1 MYIESPHSPAGVP
14 HAHFDPAVEHAIRDS
29 DHDRD
34 RHPRLHRAQPGRCGR
49 RDRGG
54 GSVAR
59 KGLMRTPIRRLA
71 AATFF
76 AVAASASPALA
87 AEGLT
92 GAHALSMFDDVK
104 YGPDFE
110 HFDYTDPN
118 APTGGAIRLAALGT
132 FDSLNP
138 FILKGNVAAGSGLI
152 YDSLLTGSLDEPFTE
167 YGLLVES
174 IDMPTDRSWVEFTL
188 REEARWHDGRP
199 VTVEDVIWTTETL
212 KTKGHPFYRH
222 YYADIAGVSQAG
234 PRTVRFAFGDT
245 LNRELPLI
253 VGQIQILPKH
263 WWEGR
268 DFEST
273 TLEPPPG
280 SGPYRI
286 AAVEPGRS
294 ITYERVP
301 DYWGRNL
308 AVQRGQ
314 NNIDAIRYDY
324 YRDATVAVEAFK
336 AGEFDFRHENNS
348 KEWGTAY
355 DLPDVESGRIIK
367 ELIDH
372 EIPTGMQAFWFNTRR
387 AKFADPRVRHALAH
401 AFDFEWSNANLFYGQ
416 YTRTKSFFSNTELAS
431 SELPEGTELEI
442 LERWRDRL
450 PAEVF
455 ARAYEPP
462 STDGSGNIRRNLRT
476 AKRLLQEAGWT
487 VHDGV
492 LTHAGT
498 GETMEIEFLLV
509 APAFE
514 RIVAPVVRNMERLGI
529 AARIRLVDPAQYQNR
544 IDAFD
549 FDIVV
554 STRGQSL
561 SPGNEQRNYWTT
573 ASADIPGSGNLAG
586 IADPVVDALVDLL
599 IQAPDRDA
607 LVATTRAL
615 DRVLLWG
622 HYVIPQWHIRSF
634 RLVYWNKFGRPEI
647 RPKYGLGF
655 PSTWWIDE
663 DKAARLEADR

>member
-1 MYIESPHSPAGVP
+1 
-14 HAHFDPAVEHAIRDS
+14 
-29 DHDRD
+29 
-34 RHPRLHRAQPGRCGR
+34 
-49 RDRGG
+49 
-54 GSVAR
+54 
-59 KGLMRTPIRRLA
+59 MRNPIRRLI
-71 AATFF
+71 
-76 AVAASASPALA
+76 VAASFTVA
-87 AEGLT
+87 ATAATSTFATEDLT

-104 YGPDFE
+104 YGPEFE
-110 HFDYTDPN
+110 HFDYADPS
-118 APTGGAIRLAALGT
+118 APRGGELRLAALGT

-138 FILKGNVAAGSGLI
+138 FILKGNAAAGSGLI
-152 YDSLLTGSLDEPFTE
+152 YDNLLTGSLDEPFTE

-174 IDMPTDRSWVEFTL
+174 IDMPADRSWVAFTL

-212 KTKGHPFYRH
+212 RTKGHPFYRH
-222 YYADIAGVSQAG
+222 YYADIAGVSQTG
-234 PRTVRFAFGDT
+234 PRTVRFTFGDT
-245 LNRELPLI
+245 VNRELPLI
-253 VGQIQILPKH
+253 VGQIDVLPKH

-273 TLEPPPG
+273 TLEPPVG

-286 AAVEPGRS
+286 ATVEPGRS
-294 ITYERVP
+294 ITLERVP
-301 DYWGRNL
+301 DYWGRDL
-308 AVQRGQ
+308 AVNRGQ
-314 NNIDAIRYDY
+314 NNIDVIRYDY
-324 YRDATVAVEAFK
+324 YRDATVAIEAFK
-336 AGEFDFRHENNS
+336 AGEFDFRRENNS

-355 DLPDVESGRIIK
+355 DIPDVANGRIVK

-372 EIPTGMQAFWFNTRR
+372 ENPTGMQAFWFNTRR
-387 AKFADPRVRHALAH
+387 AKFADRRVRHALAH

-416 YTRTKSFFSNTELAS
+416 YTRTRSFFSNTELAS
-431 SELPEGTELEI
+431 SGLAQGRELAI
-442 LERWRDRL
+442 LEPWRDRV

-455 ARAYEPP
+455 TSAYEPP
-462 STDGSGNIRRNLRT
+462 STDGSGGIRRNLRT
-476 AKRLLQEAGWT
+476 ANRMLQEAGW
-487 VHDGV
+487 VVRDGTLV
-492 LTHAGT
+492 HAGT
-498 GETMEIEFLLV
+498 GEAMEIEFLLV

-514 RIVAPVVRNMERLGI
+514 RIVGPVVKNMERLGI

-544 IDAFD
+544 INEFD

-573 ASADIPGSGNLAG
+573 ESADVPGSGNLAG
-586 IADPVVDALVDLL
+586 IRDPVVDALVDLL
-599 IQAPDRDA
+599 IQAPDRDT

-634 RLVYWNKFGRPEI
+634 RLVYWNRFGRPAI

-655 PSTWWIDE
+655 PATWWIDQE
-663 DKAARLEADR
+663 KVSRLEASR

>member
-1 MYIESPHSPAGVP
+1 
-14 HAHFDPAVEHAIRDS
+14 
-29 DHDRD
+29 
-34 RHPRLHRAQPGRCGR
+34 
-49 RDRGG
+49 
-54 GSVAR
+54 
-59 KGLMRTPIRRLA
+59 MRNPIRRLIVATSFTVAAA
-71 AATFF
+71 AAT
-76 AVAASASPALA
+76 STLA
-87 AEGLT
+87 TEDLA

-104 YGPDFE
+104 YGPEFE
-110 HFDYTDPN
+110 HFDYADPN
-118 APTGGAIRLAALGT
+118 APRGGELRLAALGT
-132 FDSLNP
+132 FDNLNP
-138 FILKGNVAAGSGLI
+138 FILKGNAAAGSGLI
-152 YDSLLTGSLDEPFTE
+152 YDNLLTGSLDEPFTE

-174 IDMPTDRSWVEFTL
+174 IDMPADRSWVAFTL

-212 KTKGHPFYRH
+212 RTKGHPFYRH
-222 YYADIAGVSQAG
+222 YYADIAGVSQTG
-234 PRTVRFAFGDT
+234 PRTVRFTFGDT
-245 LNRELPLI
+245 VNRELPLI
-253 VGQIQILPKH
+253 VGQIDVLPKH

-273 TLEPPPG
+273 TLEPPLG

-294 ITYERVP
+294 ITLERVP
-301 DYWGRNL
+301 DYWGRDL
-308 AVQRGQ
+308 AVNRGQ
-314 NNIDAIRYDY
+314 NNIDVIRYDY

-336 AGEFDFRHENNS
+336 AGEFDFRSENNS

-355 DLPDVESGRIIK
+355 DLPDVANGRMIR

-387 AKFADPRVRHALAH
+387 AKFADRRVRHALAH

-431 SELPEGTELEI
+431 SGLPQGGELRV
-442 LERWRDRL
+442 LERYRGRV

-455 ARAYEPP
+455 TSAYEPP
-462 STDGSGNIRRNLRT
+462 STDGSGNLRRNLRT
-476 AKRLLQEAGWT
+476 AKRMLQEAGWA
-487 VHDGV
+487 VRDGV
-492 LTHAGT
+492 LTHAGS

-514 RIVAPVVRNMERLGI
+514 RIVGPVVRNMERLGI

-544 IDAFD
+544 IDEFD

-573 ASADIPGSGNLAG
+573 TSADVRGSGNLAG
-586 IADPVVDALVDLL
+586 IRDPAVDELVDLL
-599 IQAPDRDA
+599 IQAPDRQT

-634 RLVYWNKFGRPEI
+634 RLVYWNRFGRPGI

-655 PSTWWIDE
+655 PTTWWIDE
-663 DKAARLEADR
+663 EKAARLEASR

>member
-1 MYIESPHSPAGVP
+1 
-14 HAHFDPAVEHAIRDS
+14 
-29 DHDRD
+29 
-34 RHPRLHRAQPGRCGR
+34 
-49 RDRGG
+49 
-54 GSVAR
+54 
-59 KGLMRTPIRRLA
+59 MRNPIRRLI
-71 AATFF
+71 
-76 AVAASASPALA
+76 VAASFTVAATAATSTPATEDLA
-87 AEGLT
+87 

-104 YGPDFE
+104 YGPEFE
-110 HFDYTDPN
+110 HFDYADPD
-118 APTGGAIRLAALGT
+118 APRGGELRLAALGT

-138 FILKGNVAAGSGLI
+138 FILKGNAAAGSGLI
-152 YDSLLTGSLDEPFTE
+152 YDNLLTSSLDEPFTE

-174 IDMPTDRSWVEFTL
+174 IDMPADRSWVAFTL

-212 KTKGHPFYRH
+212 RTKGHPFYRH
-222 YYADIAGVSQAG
+222 YYADIAGVSQTG
-234 PRTVRFAFGDT
+234 PRTVRFTFGDT
-245 LNRELPLI
+245 VNRELPLI
-253 VGQIQILPKH
+253 VGQIDVLPKH

-273 TLEPPPG
+273 TLEPPLG

-294 ITYERVP
+294 ITLERVP
-301 DYWGRNL
+301 DYWGRDL
-308 AVQRGQ
+308 AVNRGQ
-314 NNIDAIRYDY
+314 NNIDIIRYDY

-336 AGEFDFRHENNS
+336 AGEFDFRSENNS

-355 DLPDVESGRIIK
+355 DLPDVENGRMIK

-387 AKFADPRVRHALAH
+387 TKFADRRVRHALAH
-401 AFDFEWSNANLFYGQ
+401 TFDFEWSNASLFYGQ

-431 SELPEGTELEI
+431 SGLPQGPELEI
-442 LERWRDRL
+442 LERWRDRV

-455 ARAYEPP
+455 SRAYEPP
-462 STDGSGNIRRNLRT
+462 STDGSGNVRRNLRT
-476 AKRLLQEAGWT
+476 ARKMLREAGWVVRNGAL
-487 VHDGV
+487 VHSES
-492 LTHAGT
+492 

-544 IDAFD
+544 IDEFD

-573 ASADIPGSGNLAG
+573 ASADVRGSGNLAG
-586 IADPVVDALVDLL
+586 IGEPVIDELVDLV
-599 IQAPDRDA
+599 IQAPDRET
-607 LVATTRAL
+607 LVAATRAL

-634 RLVYWNKFGRPEI
+634 RLVYWNRFGRPGI

-655 PSTWWIDE
+655 PATWWIDQE
-663 DKAARLEADR
+663 KAARLEASR

>member
-1 MYIESPHSPAGVP
+1 
-14 HAHFDPAVEHAIRDS
+14 
-29 DHDRD
+29 
-34 RHPRLHRAQPGRCGR
+34 
-49 RDRGG
+49 
-54 GSVAR
+54 
-59 KGLMRTPIRRLA
+59 MRNPIRRLIVA
-71 AATFF
+71 TSFTVAAT
-76 AVAASASPALA
+76 AATSTLA
-87 AEGLT
+87 TEDLA

-104 YGPDFE
+104 YGPEFE
-110 HFDYTDPN
+110 HFDYADPN
-118 APTGGAIRLAALGT
+118 APRGGELRLAALGT
-132 FDSLNP
+132 FDNLNP
-138 FILKGNVAAGSGLI
+138 FILKGNAAAGSGLI
-152 YDSLLTGSLDEPFTE
+152 YDNLLAGSRDEPFTE

-174 IDMPTDRSWVEFTL
+174 IDMPADRSWVEFTL

-212 KTKGHPFYRH
+212 TTKGHPFYRH
-222 YYADIAGVSQAG
+222 YYADIAGVSQTG
-234 PRTVRFAFGDT
+234 PRTVRFTFGDAV
-245 LNRELPLI
+245 NRELPLI
-253 VGQIQILPKH
+253 VGQIDVLPKH

-273 TLEPPPG
+273 TLEPPLG

-294 ITYERVP
+294 ITLERVP
-301 DYWGRNL
+301 DYWGRDL
-308 AVQRGQ
+308 AVNRGQ
-314 NNIDAIRYDY
+314 NNIDVIRYDY

-336 AGEFDFRHENNS
+336 AGEFDFRSENNS

-355 DLPDVESGRIIK
+355 DLPDVANGRMIK

-387 AKFADPRVRHALAH
+387 AKFADRRVRNALAH

-431 SELPEGTELEI
+431 SGLPQGGELRV
-442 LERWRDRL
+442 LERYRDRV

-455 ARAYEPP
+455 SRAYEPP

-476 AKRLLQEAGWT
+476 AKRMLQEAGWT
-487 VHDGV
+487 VRDGV
-492 LTHAGT
+492 LTHAGS

-514 RIVAPVVRNMERLGI
+514 RIVGPVVRNMERLGI

-573 ASADIPGSGNLAG
+573 ASADVRGSGNLAG
-586 IADPVVDALVDLL
+586 IRDPAVDELVDLL
-599 IQAPDRDA
+599 IQAPDRET

-634 RLVYWNKFGRPEI
+634 RLVYWNRFGRPGI

-655 PSTWWIDE
+655 PATWWIDE
-663 DKAARLEADR
+663 EKAARLEASR

>member
-1 MYIESPHSPAGVP
+1 
-14 HAHFDPAVEHAIRDS
+14 
-29 DHDRD
+29 
-34 RHPRLHRAQPGRCGR
+34 
-49 RDRGG
+49 
-54 GSVAR
+54 
-59 KGLMRTPIRRLA
+59 MRNPIRRLIVA
-71 AATFF
+71 TSFTIAAT
-76 AVAASASPALA
+76 AATSTLA
-87 AEGLT
+87 TEDLA

-104 YGPDFE
+104 YDPDFV
-110 HFDYTDPN
+110 HFDYADPN
-118 APTGGAIRLAALGT
+118 APAGGSVRLAALGT

-138 FILKGNVAAGSGLI
+138 FILKGNAAAGSSLI
-152 YDSLLTGSLDEPFTE
+152 YDPLLTGSLDEPFTE
-167 YGLLVES
+167 YGRLVES
-174 IDMPTDRSWVEFTL
+174 VDMPADRSWVAFTL

-199 VTVEDVIWTTETL
+199 VTVDDVIWTVETL
-212 KTKGHPFYRH
+212 TTKGHPFYRH

-234 PRTVRFAFGDT
+234 PRTVRFDFGDT
-245 LNRELPLI
+245 VNRELPLI
-253 VGQIQILPKH
+253 VGQIQVLPKH

-268 DFEST
+268 DFETT
-273 TLEPPPG
+273 TLDPPLG

-294 ITYERVP
+294 ITLERVP
-301 DYWGRNL
+301 DYWGRDLPVN
-308 AVQRGQ
+308 RGQ
-314 NNIDAIRYDY
+314 NNIGVIRYDY

-336 AGEFDFRHENNS
+336 AGEFDFRSENNS

-355 DLPDVESGRIIK
+355 DLPDVENGRMIK
-367 ELIDH
+367 ELIHH
-372 EIPTGMQAFWFNTRR
+372 ELPTGMQAFWFNTRR
-387 AKFADPRVRHALAH
+387 AKFADRRVRHALAH

-431 SELPEGTELEI
+431 SGLPERQELAI
-442 LERWRDRL
+442 LEPWRDQL

-455 ARAYEPP
+455 TRVYEPP

-476 AKRLLQEAGWT
+476 AKKMLQESGW
-487 VHDGV
+487 VVRDGA

-498 GETMEIEFLLV
+498 GEAMEIEFLLV

-514 RIVAPVVRNMERLGI
+514 RIVGPVVKNMERLGI

-544 IDAFD
+544 INEFD

-573 ASADIPGSGNLAG
+573 DSADIPGSGNLAG
-586 IADPVVDALVDLL
+586 IRDPVVDELVDLL
-599 IQAPDRDA
+599 IQAPNRDT

-634 RLVYWNKFGRPEI
+634 RLVYWNKFGRPAT

-655 PSTWWIDE
+655 PATWWIDE
-663 DKAARLEADR
+663 EKAARLEASR

>member
-1 MYIESPHSPAGVP
+1 
-14 HAHFDPAVEHAIRDS
+14 
-29 DHDRD
+29 
-34 RHPRLHRAQPGRCGR
+34 
-49 RDRGG
+49 
-54 GSVAR
+54 
-59 KGLMRTPIRRLA
+59 MRYPIRRLIGA
-71 AATFF
+71 ALLAVTAAT
-76 AVAASASPALA
+76 AAPGIAAGGLA
-87 AEGLT
+87 

-110 HFDYTDPN
+110 HFDYADPN
-118 APTGGAIRLAALGT
+118 APTGGEIRLAALGT

-138 FILKGNVAAGSGLI
+138 FILKGNAAAGSSLI

-167 YGLLVES
+167 YGRLVES
-174 IDMPTDRSWVEFTL
+174 VDMPADRSWVAFTL
-188 REEARWHDGRP
+188 RGEARWHDGRP
-199 VTVEDVIWTTETL
+199 VTVDDVIWTVETL
-212 KTKGHPFYRH
+212 TTKGHPFYRH
-222 YYADIAGVSQAG
+222 YYADIAGVSQTG
-234 PRTVRFAFGDT
+234 PRTVRFDFGDT
-245 LNRELPLI
+245 VNRELPLI
-253 VGQIQILPKH
+253 VGQIQVLPKH

-268 DFEST
+268 DFETT
-273 TLEPPPG
+273 TLEPPLG

-294 ITYERVP
+294 ITLERVP
-301 DYWGRNL
+301 GYWGRDLPVN
-308 AVQRGQ
+308 RGQ
-314 NNIDAIRYDY
+314 NNIDVIRYDY

-336 AGEFDFRHENNS
+336 AGEFDFRSENNS

-355 DLPDVESGRIIK
+355 DLPDVANGRMIR

-387 AKFADPRVRHALAH
+387 AKFADRRVRRALAH

-431 SELPEGTELEI
+431 SGLPEGQELAI
-442 LERWRDRL
+442 LERWRDRT
-450 PAEVF
+450 PVEVF
-455 ARAYEPP
+455 SRAYGPP
-462 STDGSGNIRRNLRT
+462 STDGSGSIRRNLRT
-476 AKRLLQEAGWT
+476 AKKMLQEAGW
-487 VHDGV
+487 VVRDGA

-498 GETMEIEFLLV
+498 GEAMEIEFLLV

-514 RIVAPVVRNMERLGI
+514 RIVGPVVKNMERLGI

-544 IDAFD
+544 INEFD

-573 ASADIPGSGNLAG
+573 ASADVPGSGNLAG
-586 IADPVVDALVDLL
+586 IRDPVVDELVDLL
-599 IQAPDRDA
+599 IEAPDRDA
-607 LVATTRAL
+607 LVAATRAL
-615 DRVLLWG
+615 DRVLLWS

-634 RLVYWNKFGRPEI
+634 RLVYWNKFGRPAI

-655 PSTWWIDE
+655 PATWWIDE
-663 DKAARLEADR
+663 EKAARLEATR

>member
-1 MYIESPHSPAGVP
+1 
-14 HAHFDPAVEHAIRDS
+14 
-29 DHDRD
+29 
-34 RHPRLHRAQPGRCGR
+34 
-49 RDRGG
+49 
-54 GSVAR
+54 
-59 KGLMRTPIRRLA
+59 MRNPIRRLIVATSFTVAAA
-71 AATFF
+71 AAT
-76 AVAASASPALA
+76 STLA
-87 AEGLT
+87 TEDLT

-104 YGPDFE
+104 YGPEFE
-110 HFDYTDPN
+110 HFDYADPN
-118 APTGGAIRLAALGT
+118 APRGGELRLAALGT
-132 FDSLNP
+132 FDNLNP
-138 FILKGNVAAGSGLI
+138 FILKGNPAAGSGLI
-152 YDSLLTGSLDEPFTE
+152 YDNLLTGSLDEPFTE

-174 IDMPTDRSWVEFTL
+174 IDMPADRSWVEFTL

-199 VTVEDVIWTTETL
+199 VTVDDVIWTTETL
-212 KTKGHPFYRH
+212 RTKGHPFYRN

-234 PRTVRFAFGDT
+234 PRTVRFTFGDT
-245 LNRELPLI
+245 VNRELPLI
-253 VGQIQILPKH
+253 VGQIEVLPKH

-273 TLEPPPG
+273 TLEPPLG

-294 ITYERVP
+294 ITLERVP
-301 DYWGRNL
+301 DYWGRDLPVN
-308 AVQRGQ
+308 RGQ
-314 NNIDAIRYDY
+314 NNIDVIRYDY

-336 AGEFDFRHENNS
+336 AGEFDFRNENNS

-355 DLPDVESGRIIK
+355 DLPDVANGRMVK

-372 EIPTGMQAFWFNTRR
+372 EIPTGMQAFWLNTRR
-387 AKFADPRVRHALAH
+387 TKFADRRVRHALAH

-416 YTRTKSFFSNTELAS
+416 YTRTQSFFSNTELAS
-431 SELPEGTELEI
+431 SGLPQGRELEI
-442 LERWRDRL
+442 LERYRDRI
-450 PAEVF
+450 PPEVF
-455 ARAYEPP
+455 TSPYAPP

-476 AKRLLQEAGWT
+476 AKRMLQEAGWT
-487 VHDGV
+487 VRDGV
-492 LTHAGT
+492 LTHT
-498 GETMEIEFLLV
+498 ESGETMEIEFLLV

-514 RIVAPVVRNMERLGI
+514 RIVGPVVKNMERLGI

-573 ASADIPGSGNLAG
+573 ASADVPGSGNLA
-586 IADPVVDALVDLL
+586 AVRDPVVDALVDLL
-599 IQAPDRDA
+599 IQAPDRET

-634 RLVYWNKFGRPEI
+634 RLVYWNKFGRPAV

-663 DKAARLEADR
+663 EKAAGLEASR

>member
-1 MYIESPHSPAGVP
+1 MWN
-14 HAHFDPAVEHAIRDS
+14 
-29 DHDRD
+29 
-34 RHPRLHRAQPGRCGR
+34 
-49 RDRGG
+49 
-54 GSVAR
+54 
-59 KGLMRTPIRRLA
+59 PIRRVIVA
-71 AATFF
+71 ALVAGA
-76 AVAASASPALA
+76 AVAPAPALA
-87 AEGLT
+87 ADGLT

-104 YGPDFE
+104 YAPDFE
-110 HFDYTDPN
+110 HFDYADPN
-118 APTGGAIRLAALGT
+118 APAGGEIRLAALGT
-132 FDSLNP
+132 FDNLNP
-138 FILKGNVAAGSGLI
+138 FILKGNAAAGLGLM
-152 YDSLLTGSLDEPFTE
+152 YDNLLTGSLDEPFTE

-174 IDMPTDRSWVEFTL
+174 IDMPADRSWVEFTL

-199 VTVEDVIWTTETL
+199 VTVDDVIWTTETL
-212 KTKGHPFYRH
+212 RTKGHPFYRH
-222 YYADIAGVSQAG
+222 YYADIAGVSQTG
-234 PRTVRFAFGDT
+234 PRTVRFTFGDAV
-245 LNRELPLI
+245 NRELPLI
-253 VGQIQILPKH
+253 VGQIDVLPKH

-273 TLEPPPG
+273 TLDPPLG

-294 ITYERVP
+294 ITFERVP

-308 AVQRGQ
+308 AVNRGQ
-314 NNIDAIRYDY
+314 NNIGVIRYDY

-336 AGEFDFRHENNS
+336 AGEFDFRSENNS

-355 DLPDVESGRIIK
+355 DLPDVENGRMIK

-372 EIPTGMQAFWFNTRR
+372 ERPTGMQAFWFNTRR
-387 AKFADPRVRHALAH
+387 AKFADRRVRHALAH

-431 SELPEGTELEI
+431 SGLPQGEELEI
-442 LERWRDRL
+442 LGRYRDRV

-455 ARAYEPP
+455 ASAYEPP
-462 STDGSGNIRRNLRT
+462 STDGSGSIRRNLRT
-476 AKRLLQEAGWT
+476 ARKMLHEAGW
-487 VHDGV
+487 VVRDGV
-492 LTHAGT
+492 LTDAET
-498 GETMEIEFLLV
+498 GEAMKIEFLLV

-514 RIVAPVVRNMERLGI
+514 RIVGPVVKNMERLGI

-544 IDAFD
+544 VNEFD

-561 SPGNEQRNYWTT
+561 SPGNEQRNFWST
-573 ASADIPGSGNLAG
+573 ASADVSGSGNLA
-586 IADPVVDALVDLL
+586 AVRDPVVDELVDLL
-599 IQAPDRDA
+599 IQAPDRGT

-615 DRVLLWG
+615 DRVLLWS

-634 RLVYWNKFGRPEI
+634 RLVYWNKFGRPAN

-655 PSTWWIDE
+655 PATWWIDKE
-663 DKAARLEADR
+663 KAAGLEASR

>member
-1 MYIESPHSPAGVP
+1 MWYS
-14 HAHFDPAVEHAIRDS
+14 
-29 DHDRD
+29 
-34 RHPRLHRAQPGRCGR
+34 
-49 RDRGG
+49 
-54 GSVAR
+54 
-59 KGLMRTPIRRLA
+59 IRRLI
-71 AATFF
+71 
-76 AVAASASPALA
+76 VAALLAVTATAAPAIA
-87 AEGLT
+87 AEGVVGT
-92 GAHALSMFDDVK
+92 HALSMFDDVK

-110 HFDYTDPN
+110 HFDYADPN
-118 APTGGAIRLAALGT
+118 APTGGGIRLAALGT

-152 YDSLLTGSLDEPFTE
+152 YDTLLTGSLDEPFTE

-174 IDMPTDRSWVEFTL
+174 IDMPADRSWVAFTL

-199 VTVEDVIWTTETL
+199 VTVDDVIWTTETL
-212 KTKGHPFYRH
+212 TTKGHPFYRH
-222 YYADIAGVSQAG
+222 YYADIASVSQTG
-234 PRTVRFAFGDT
+234 PRTVRFTFGDT
-245 LNRELPLI
+245 VNRELPLI
-253 VGQIQILPKH
+253 VGQIDVLPKH
-263 WWEGR
+263 YWEGR

-273 TLEPPPG
+273 TLDPPLG

-294 ITYERVP
+294 ITLERVP
-301 DYWGRNL
+301 DYWGRDL
-308 AVQRGQ
+308 AVNRGR
-314 NNIDAIRYDY
+314 NHIDVIRYDY

-336 AGEFDFRHENNS
+336 AGEFDFRSENNS

-355 DLPDVESGRIIK
+355 DIPDVANGRMVK

-387 AKFADPRVRHALAH
+387 AKFADRRVRHALAH
-401 AFDFEWSNANLFYGQ
+401 TFDFEWSNANLFYGQ
-416 YTRTKSFFSNTELAS
+416 YTRTNSFFSNTELAS
-431 SELPEGTELEI
+431 SGLPDARELGI
-442 LERWRDRL
+442 LERWRDRI

-455 ARAYEPP
+455 TRAYEPP

-476 AKRLLQEAGWT
+476 ARSMLQEAGW
-487 VHDGV
+487 VIRDGV
-492 LTHAGT
+492 LIHAET
-498 GETMEIEFLLV
+498 GKAMEIEFLLV

-514 RIVAPVVRNMERLGI
+514 RIVGPVVKNMERLGI
-529 AARIRLVDPAQYQNR
+529 AARIRIVDPAQYQNR

-573 ASADIPGSGNLAG
+573 ASADVPGSGNLAG
-586 IADPVVDALVDLL
+586 IEDPVIDELVDLL
-599 IQAPDRDA
+599 IRAPSRDT
-607 LVATTRAL
+607 LVAATRAL
-615 DRVLLWG
+615 DRVLLRG

-634 RLVYWNKFGRPEI
+634 RLVYWNKFGRPEL

-655 PSTWWIDE
+655 PATWWIDPE
-663 DKAARLEADR
+663 KAARLEASR

>member
-1 MYIESPHSPAGVP
+1 MWN
-14 HAHFDPAVEHAIRDS
+14 
-29 DHDRD
+29 
-34 RHPRLHRAQPGRCGR
+34 
-49 RDRGG
+49 
-54 GSVAR
+54 
-59 KGLMRTPIRRLA
+59 PIRRPMVAAFLSVTA
-71 AATFF
+71 AA
-76 AVAASASPALA
+76 VSPAFA
-87 AEGLT
+87 TEGLA

-104 YGPDFE
+104 YGPEFE
-110 HFDYTDPN
+110 HFDYADPN
-118 APTGGAIRLAALGT
+118 APRGGALRLAALGT
-132 FDSLNP
+132 FDNLNP
-138 FILKGNVAAGSGLI
+138 FILKGNAAAGSGLI
-152 YDSLLTGSLDEPFTE
+152 YDNLLTGSLDEPFTE

-174 IDMPTDRSWVEFTL
+174 IDMPADRSWVAFTL

-212 KTKGHPFYRH
+212 RTRGHPFYRH
-222 YYADIAGVSQAG
+222 YYADIAGVSQTG
-234 PRTVRFAFGDT
+234 PRTVKFTFGDT
-245 LNRELPLI
+245 VNRELPLI
-253 VGQIQILPKH
+253 VGQIDVLPKH

-273 TLEPPPG
+273 TLEPPLG

-294 ITYERVP
+294 ITLERVP
-301 DYWGRNL
+301 DYWGRDL
-308 AVQRGQ
+308 AVNRGR
-314 NNIDAIRYDY
+314 NNIDVIRYDY

-336 AGEFDFRHENNS
+336 AGEFDFRSENNS

-355 DLPDVESGRIIK
+355 DLPDVESGRMIR

-387 AKFADPRVRHALAH
+387 AKFADRRVRHALAH

-431 SELPEGTELEI
+431 SGVAQGRELEI
-442 LERWRDRL
+442 LEPYRNRI

-455 ARAYEPP
+455 SPAYEPP
-462 STDGSGNIRRNLRT
+462 STDGSGNIRRNLR
-476 AKRLLQEAGWT
+476 AARKMLQEAGW
-487 VHDGV
+487 VVRDGV
-492 LTHAGT
+492 LTHAGS

-573 ASADIPGSGNLAG
+573 ASADVRGSGNLAG
-586 IADPVVDALVDLL
+586 ITDPVVDELVDLL
-599 IQAPDRDA
+599 IQAPDRET

-634 RLVYWNKFGRPEI
+634 RLVYWNRFGRPGT

-655 PSTWWIDE
+655 PSTWWIDTE
-663 DKAARLEADR
+663 KAARLEATR

>member
-1 MYIESPHSPAGVP
+1 
-14 HAHFDPAVEHAIRDS
+14 
-29 DHDRD
+29 
-34 RHPRLHRAQPGRCGR
+34 
-49 RDRGG
+49 
-54 GSVAR
+54 
-59 KGLMRTPIRRLA
+59 MRNPIRRLIVATSFTVAAA
-71 AATFF
+71 AAT
-76 AVAASASPALA
+76 STLA
-87 AEGLT
+87 TEDLT

-104 YGPDFE
+104 YGPEFE
-110 HFDYTDPN
+110 HFDYADPN
-118 APTGGAIRLAALGT
+118 APRGGELRLAALGT
-132 FDSLNP
+132 FDNLNP
-138 FILKGNVAAGSGLI
+138 FILKGNAAAGSGLI
-152 YDSLLTGSLDEPFTE
+152 YDNLLTGSLDEPFTE

-174 IDMPTDRSWVEFTL
+174 IDMPADRSWVEFTL
-188 REEARWHDGRP
+188 REAARWHDGRP

-222 YYADIAGVSQAG
+222 YYADIAGVSQTG
-234 PRTVRFAFGDT
+234 PRTVRFTFGDT
-245 LNRELPLI
+245 VNRELPLI
-253 VGQIQILPKH
+253 VGQIDVLPKH

-273 TLEPPPG
+273 TLEPPLG

-294 ITYERVP
+294 ITLERVP
-301 DYWGRNL
+301 DYWGRDL
-308 AVQRGQ
+308 AVNRGQ
-314 NNIDAIRYDY
+314 NNIDVIRYDY

-336 AGEFDFRHENNS
+336 AGEFDFRSENNS

-355 DLPDVESGRIIK
+355 DLPDVESGRMIR

-387 AKFADPRVRHALAH
+387 AKFADRRVRHALAH

-431 SELPEGTELEI
+431 SGLPQGGELRVLEGY
-442 LERWRDRL
+442 RDRV

-455 ARAYEPP
+455 SRAYEPP

-476 AKRLLQEAGWT
+476 AKRMLQEAGWT
-487 VHDGV
+487 VRDGV
-492 LTHAGT
+492 LTHAGS

-544 IDAFD
+544 IDEFD

-573 ASADIPGSGNLAG
+573 ASADVRGSGNLAG
-586 IADPVVDALVDLL
+586 IRDPAVDELVDLL
-599 IQAPDRDA
+599 IRAPDRET

-634 RLVYWNKFGRPEI
+634 RLVYWNRFGRPGI

-655 PSTWWIDE
+655 PSTWWIDQE
-663 DKAARLEADR
+663 KAARLGASR

>member
-1 MYIESPHSPAGVP
+1 MNRPDTMYAGPPGSPA
-14 HAHFDPAVEHAIRDS
+14 HASFVRADTAVGHVAS
-29 DHDRD
+29 DRY
-34 RHPRLHRAQPGRCGR
+34 RRLR
-49 RDRGG
+49 RTRLRRRRGNI
-54 GSVAR
+54 SRENV
-59 KGLMRTPIRRLA
+59 MWNPIRRLIVAAFVTGTA
-71 AATFF
+71 AAF
-76 AVAASASPALA
+76 PALA
-87 AEGLT
+87 AGDLA

-104 YGPDFE
+104 YGPGFA
-110 HFDYTDPN
+110 HFDYADPD
-118 APTGGAIRLAALGT
+118 APTGGDIRLAALGT
-132 FDSLNP
+132 FDNLNP
-138 FILKGNVAAGSGLI
+138 FILKGNAAAGSGLI
-152 YDSLLTGSLDEPFTE
+152 YDTLLTGSLDEPFTE

-174 IDMPTDRSWVEFTL
+174 IDMPANRSWVEFTL

-199 VTVEDVIWTTETL
+199 VTVDDVIWTTETL

-222 YYADIAGVSQAG
+222 YYADIAGVSRTG
-234 PRTVRFAFGDT
+234 PRTVRFTFGDT
-245 LNRELPLI
+245 VNRELPLI
-253 VGQIQILPKH
+253 VGQINVLPKH

-273 TLEPPPG
+273 TLDPPLG

-294 ITYERVP
+294 ITLERVP
-301 DYWGRNL
+301 DYWGRDL
-308 AVQRGQ
+308 AVNRGQ
-314 NNIDAIRYDY
+314 NNIDGIRYDY
-324 YRDATVAVEAFK
+324 YRDATVAIEAFK
-336 AGEFDFRHENNS
+336 AGEFDFRSENNS

-355 DLPDVESGRIIK
+355 DIPDVENGRMIK

-387 AKFADPRVRHALAH
+387 AKFADRQVRHALAH

-431 SELPEGTELEI
+431 SGLPQSRELEM
-442 LERWRDRL
+442 LERWRDRI

-455 ARAYEPP
+455 TSAYEPP

-476 AKRLLQEAGWT
+476 ARKMLQEAGW
-487 VHDGV
+487 VVRDGV
-492 LTHAGT
+492 LTDAGT
-498 GETMEIEFLLV
+498 DEAMEIEFLLV

-544 IDAFD
+544 IDEFD

-573 ASADIPGSGNLAG
+573 ASADVRGSGNLAG
-586 IADPVVDALVDLL
+586 IRDPAVDELVDLL
-599 IQAPDRDA
+599 IRAPDRET
-607 LVATTRAL
+607 LVASTRAL

-634 RLVYWNKFGRPEI
+634 RLVYWNRFGRPDI

-655 PSTWWIDE
+655 PTTWWIDRE
-663 DKAARLEADR
+663 KAARLEAGR

>member
-1 MYIESPHSPAGVP
+1 MWNPT
-14 HAHFDPAVEHAIRDS
+14 
-29 DHDRD
+29 
-34 RHPRLHRAQPGRCGR
+34 
-49 RDRGG
+49 RG
-54 GSVAR
+54 
-59 KGLMRTPIRRLA
+59 LI
-71 AATFF
+71 
-76 AVAASASPALA
+76 AVALVAGAAVVPAPVVA
-87 AEGLT
+87 ADGLT
-92 GAHALSMFDDVK
+92 GAHALSMFGDVK
-104 YGPDFE
+104 YAPDFE
-110 HFDYTDPN
+110 HFDYADPD
-118 APTGGAIRLAALGT
+118 APAGGEIRLAALGT

-138 FILKGNVAAGSGLI
+138 FILKGNAAAGVGLI
-152 YDSLLTGSLDEPFTE
+152 HDNLLTGSLDEPFTE

-174 IDMPTDRSWVEFTL
+174 IDMPADRSWVEFTL

-199 VTVEDVIWTTETL
+199 VTVDDVIWTTETL
-212 KTKGHPFYRH
+212 RTKGHPFYRH
-222 YYADIAGVSQAG
+222 YYADIAGVSQTG
-234 PRTVRFAFGDT
+234 PRTVRFTFGDAV
-245 LNRELPLI
+245 NRELPLI
-253 VGQIQILPKH
+253 VGQITVLPKH

-273 TLEPPPG
+273 TLDPPLG

-294 ITYERVP
+294 ITFERVP

-308 AVQRGQ
+308 AVNRGR
-314 NNIDAIRYDY
+314 NNIGVIRYDY

-336 AGEFDFRHENNS
+336 AGEFDFRSENNS

-355 DLPDVESGRIIK
+355 DLPDVEDGRMIK

-372 EIPTGMQAFWFNTRR
+372 ERPTGMQAFWFNTRR
-387 AKFADPRVRHALAH
+387 AKFADRRVRHALAH
-401 AFDFEWSNANLFYGQ
+401 TFDFEWSNANLFYGQ

-431 SELPEGTELEI
+431 SGLAQGRELQI

-455 ARAYEPP
+455 TSAYEPP
-462 STDGSGNIRRNLRT
+462 STDGTGSIRRNLRI
-476 AKRLLQEAGWT
+476 ARKMLREAGWM
-487 VHDGV
+487 VRDGV
-492 LTHAGT
+492 LIHAET
-498 GETMEIEFLLV
+498 GEAMEIEFLLV

-514 RIVAPVVRNMERLGI
+514 RIVGPVVKNMERLGI

-544 IDAFD
+544 VNEFD
-549 FDIVV
+549 FDVVV

-561 SPGNEQRNYWTT
+561 SPGNEQRNFWAT
-573 ASADIPGSGNLAG
+573 ATADVPGSGNLA
-586 IADPVVDALVDLL
+586 AVRDPVVDELVDLL
-599 IQAPDRDA
+599 IQAPDRDT

-634 RLVYWNKFGRPEI
+634 RLVYWNKFGRPGT

-655 PSTWWIDE
+655 PATWWIDQE
-663 DKAARLEADR
+663 KAARLEASR